1 MISTSK
7 ILEEVSKEKY
17 ILFKSFFPESKY
29 NLNLKKF
36 KKFKKFNTII
46 VIGMGGSILAT
57 KSIYYFLR
65 HKIKKK
71 FVFIDNLDQAF
82 LNKVKKEN
90 NLKKS
95 LFLIISKSGNTTETL
110 VNASFF

>member
-1 MISTSK
+1 MTFQTNSTSK

-65 HKIKKK
+65 HKIKSS
-71 FVFIDNLDQAF
+71 
-82 LNKVKKEN
+82 
-90 NLKKS
+90 KS
-95 LFLIISKSGNTTETL
+95 LAL
-110 VNASFF
+110 